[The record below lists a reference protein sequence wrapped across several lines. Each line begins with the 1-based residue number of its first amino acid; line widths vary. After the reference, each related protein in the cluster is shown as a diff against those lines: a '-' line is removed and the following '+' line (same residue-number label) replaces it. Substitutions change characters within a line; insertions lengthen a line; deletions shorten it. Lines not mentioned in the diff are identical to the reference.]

1 MLRGPLTLTTMNAI
15 EKQMRIALQIK
26 RNVAESLIKI
36 GYHISCTK
44 EGSSQSSS
52 RERC

>member
-1 MLRGPLTLTTMNAI
+1 MLRGPLTLTTVNAV

-26 RNVAESLIKI
+26 INVAESLTNKLS
-36 GYHISCTK
+36 YFMHK
-44 EGSSQSSS
+44 ESSSQNRS